1 MVGGDGVMNETR
13 LRAAMR
19 ELEDADREQ
28 ERCHLEWLIA
38 RAAHPSAIDPFAA
51 EAYCLA
57 SHAAAEAGK
66 RYLEAM
72 TEAQASYLRSDME
85 ATA

>member
-1 MVGGDGVMNETR
+1 MSETH

-19 ELEDADREQ
+19 ELEDANKEQ
-28 ERCHLEWLIA
+28 ERCHLEWLIS

-57 SHAAAEAGK
+57 SHAAAMAQE
-66 RYLEAM
+66 RYVDAM
-72 TEAQASYLRSDME
+72 TEAQAEYLRGDME
-85 ATA
+85 VAS